1 MNTKKRNVFFDLFY
15 KKYKSIDKMNYI
27 KNVMDSCETKVQ
39 LDSAFS
45 WGTKVIWKNCSTM
58 REILY
63 NEYGSS
69 FAFPI
74 EDKIMDMC
82 KEISDEITNHYNN
95 ILKRIDIK
103 E

>member
-27 KNVMDSCETKVQ
+27 KKVMDSCETKVQ
-39 LDSAFS
+39 LDSAYS
-45 WGTKVIWKNCSTM
+45 WGIEIIWKTCSAM
-58 REILY
+58 REILD
-63 NEYGSS
+63 NEYGSI